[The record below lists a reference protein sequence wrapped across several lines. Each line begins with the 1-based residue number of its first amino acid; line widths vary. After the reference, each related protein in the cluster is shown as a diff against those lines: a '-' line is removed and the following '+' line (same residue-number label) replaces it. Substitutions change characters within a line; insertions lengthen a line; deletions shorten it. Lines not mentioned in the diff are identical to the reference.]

1 MLKRTFNLMPATVRR
16 RVFALC
22 ILSTLILTVSLAAC
36 AGPKPS
42 AQNPA
47 PALVGTETPELTSE
61 SASTLILA
69 TTPTTFQITDLKINP
84 AEVNPGEEFLITANL
99 ANAGDF
105 DATQTIELTVNN
117 SPRLVTEVTMPA
129 GETGEFR
136 VVGREPLS
144 GTYIVNLGD
153 LTAQFVVRGS
163 AETLILSSPDPE
175 TAAILSSPD
184 PETAA
189 PDQNTSSG
197 CGGCGGGSSGSSQG
211 GCSGCGSSSSSQ
223 GGCGGCGG

>member
-1 MLKRTFNLMPATVRR
+1 MLRKKIGIGA
-16 RVFALC
+16 ALV
-22 ILSTLILTVSLAAC
+22 SLILIFTAC
-36 AGPKPS
+36 ANS
-42 AQNPA
+42 APPTPAPNPEPA

-99 ANAGDF
+99 VNAGDF

-136 VVGREPLS
+136 VVGREPLP

-175 TAAILSSPD
+175 TAV
-184 PETAA
+184 
-189 PDQNTSSG
+189 PDQNTSSSC
-197 CGGCGGGSSGSSQG
+197 CGGESSGSSQG

-223 GGCGGCGG
+223 SSGSSSSQGGCGCSG

>member
-1 MLKRTFNLMPATVRR
+1 MLRKKIGIGA
-16 RVFALC
+16 ALV
-22 ILSTLILTVSLAAC
+22 SLILIFTAC
-36 AGPKPS
+36 ANS
-42 AQNPA
+42 APPTPAPNPEPA

-99 ANAGDF
+99 VNAGDF

-136 VVGREPLS
+136 VVGREPLP

-175 TAAILSSPD
+175 TAV
-184 PETAA
+184 

-197 CGGCGGGSSGSSQG
+197 CGGGCGGSSGSSQG